1 MAAAGGLGDCGQD
14 CEVCF
19 WGTFCSTC
27 LYGQIKART
36 GRAPSCWSGCMEL
49 TVVYVIASIVS
60 QVVSGQMMQSAMT
73 ANDPTQMQEA
83 LLDAQTVRS
92 VCSFLSAV
100 SQPLWTLVAVL
111 ETA

>member
-1 MAAAGGLGDCGQD
+1 
-14 CEVCF
+14 
-19 WGTFCSTC
+19 
-27 LYGQIKART
+27 
-36 GRAPSCWSGCMEL
+36 MEL
-49 TVVYVIASIVS
+49 TVVYGIASIVS

-73 ANDPTQMQEA
+73 SMTTNDPTQMQEA
-83 LLDAQTVRS
+83 LLDAQRVGW